1 MYTKSIVYVLI
12 ICVALRR
19 VLDFS
24 VLLAAELYQTRNGG
38 GFMFKGPQQKTF
50 VLYVPSFFDM
60 LVQKC

>member
-24 VLLAAELYQTRNGG
+24 VLRKPLVNTE
-38 GFMFKGPQQKTF
+38 
-50 VLYVPSFFDM
+50 YVMMKDESKM
-60 LVQKC
+60 KIESTV